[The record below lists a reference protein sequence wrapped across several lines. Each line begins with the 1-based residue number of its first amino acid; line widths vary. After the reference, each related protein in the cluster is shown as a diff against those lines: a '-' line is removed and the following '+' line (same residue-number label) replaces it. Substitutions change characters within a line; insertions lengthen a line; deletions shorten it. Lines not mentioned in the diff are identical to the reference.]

1 MERSQSDDT
10 FRPNAMIPGKE
21 TSKSDLVRN
30 IVERLDS
37 EAEGLQEIKV
47 IIDDV
52 EVTIKIEYV
61 PGGDG
66 KALQTAT
73 GLMGAYCTA
82 CTSTKKEGSDP
93 NIAENGY
100 PMDRNRDQNLA
111 LYAKLK
117 KKRDGTINLSVPSQK
132 RLGMTLKPMGGF
144 LNWPLGMP
152 TLHDWIRTLYELLRL
167 AQFLYARSA
176 FPNNTPIMDGSGFP
190 QGFSEGIDL
199 KLAEAKQFIRDKAH
213 DGPLKMF
220 LMVVNPYGGGGSRWV
235 IVFETFIS

>member
-1 MERSQSDDT
+1 
-10 FRPNAMIPGKE
+10 MIPGKE

-52 EVTIKIEYV
+52 EVTVKIEYV

-82 CTSTKKEGSDP
+82 CTSNKKQGSDP
-93 NIAENGY
+93 YIAENGY
-100 PMDRNRDQNLA
+100 PMDRNRDQNRE

-117 KKRDGTINLSVPSQK
+117 KNR
-132 RLGMTLKPMGGF
+132 
-144 LNWPLGMP
+144 
-152 TLHDWIRTLYELLRL
+152 
-167 AQFLYARSA
+167 
-176 FPNNTPIMDGSGFP
+176 
-190 QGFSEGIDL
+190 
-199 KLAEAKQFIRDKAH
+199 
-213 DGPLKMF
+213 
-220 LMVVNPYGGGGSRWV
+220 PYL
-235 IVFETFIS
+235 